1 MDTTSFQAGQWPL
14 YSYISPETQNGQLF
28 PKMSKKTPEVR
39 ISANRINDS
48 APDVNPEFGARV
60 LPAALQF
67 CRCGGLWN
75 AKGHP
80 DGFPS
85 HDPSLRNFRLGRF
98 FDSLIPVRFFG
109 RMISRS
115 NRNSSPGR
123 TNSTILRRLP
133 TSIRTC
139 ISPRKWHPPM
149 RSWVCTHRC
158 NGRTSLRC
166 PSEKKPKTDLKW
178 PVFGCERDRYIRL
191 TTQ

>member
-1 MDTTSFQAGQWPL
+1 
-14 YSYISPETQNGQLF
+14 
-28 PKMSKKTPEVR
+28 MSKKTPEVR

-98 FDSLIPVRFFG
+98 FDSLIPVHFFG

-115 NRNSSPGR
+115 NQEQQPRQNEQHNIATTSNIYTHLNFSSKVASANAIMGVYP
-123 TNSTILRRLP
+123 
-133 TSIRTC
+133 
-139 ISPRKWHPPM
+139 
-149 RSWVCTHRC
+149 
-158 NGRTSLRC
+158 SL
-166 PSEKKPKTDLKW
+166 
-178 PVFGCERDRYIRL
+178 
-191 TTQ
+191 

>member
-80 DGFPS
+80 DGFLS

-98 FDSLIPVRFFG
+98 FDSLIPVHFFG

-149 RSWVCTHRC
+149 RSWVCTHCC

-166 PSEKKPKTDLKW
+166 PSEKQPKTDLKW

>member
-67 CRCGGLWN
+67 CRCGGSWN

-85 HDPSLRNFRLGRF
+85 HDPFLRNFRLGRF
-98 FDSLIPVRFFG
+98 FDSLIPVHRHSEH
-109 RMISRS
+109 RLLSPQ
-115 NRNSSPGR
+115 SS
-123 TNSTILRRLP
+123 I
-133 TSIRTC
+133 
-139 ISPRKWHPPM
+139 
-149 RSWVCTHRC
+149 
-158 NGRTSLRC
+158 
-166 PSEKKPKTDLKW
+166 
-178 PVFGCERDRYIRL
+178 PVFGSHKKKAAQILHCLLPYEVSPELAAFLRFG
-191 TTQ
+191 

>member
-48 APDVNPEFGARV
+48 APDVNLEFGARV

-149 RSWVCTHRC
+149 RSWVCTPPHDA
-158 NGRTSLRC
+158 LC
-166 PSEKKPKTDLKW
+166 PSNVPPEISLQTANLMIWK
-178 PVFGCERDRYIRL
+178 GH
-191 TTQ
+191 